1 MLTHLQS
8 GMTTVEGRRVPVSD
22 VAHELP
28 VAHHEEHESTGIDN
42 RKLGM
47 WVFLSSE
54 FLFFGALIT
63 NYLLYSN
70 RAGFD
75 GIYPAEIYDIPFT
88 SVSSFVL
95 LMSSLTMV
103 LAHNALSRGDQNGT
117 RTWLFATAA
126 LGAVFLG
133 GQVFE
138 FTEFI
143 VEYDM
148 TLASNPAASAFY
160 VLTGFHGTHVAIGVI
175 MLLYLRQAI
184 ARHAPRDEQ
193 SLHAAI
199 VDGAVMRV
207 RPKAMTVATILVGLL
222 PLFWALG
229 EGAGTGSEV
238 MQRIAAPMLG
248 GMISAP
254 LLSMLVLPAA
264 YLLLG
269 RRQLRDAGSGQ

>member
-1 MLTHLQS
+1 M
-8 GMTTVEGRRVPVSD
+8 MSD
-22 VAHELP
+22 LAHD
-28 VAHHEEHESTGIDN
+28 AAISDHGEHESTGIEN

-70 RAGFD
+70 RGGFE
-75 GIYPAEIYDIPFT
+75 GVYPSEIYDIPFT

-103 LAHNALSRGDQNGT
+103 LAHNAQSRHDQNGA

-143 VEYDM
+143 VIYDM
-148 TLASNPAASAFY
+148 TLSTNPAASAFF
-160 VLTGFHGTHVAIGVI
+160 VLTGFHGAHVAIGVI
-175 MLLYLRQAI
+175 MLLSLWGMSRRRGGLSDRQGLNL
-184 ARHAPRDEQ
+184 E
-193 SLHAAI
+193 
-199 VDGAVMRV
+199 
-207 RPKAMTVATILVGLL
+207 LVGLYWHFVDIIWIVIFTVVYL
-222 PLFWALG
+222 L
-229 EGAGTGSEV
+229 
-238 MQRIAAPMLG
+238 
-248 GMISAP
+248 SAP
-254 LLSMLVLPAA
+254 PT
-264 YLLLG
+264 
-269 RRQLRDAGSGQ
+269 

>member
-175 MLLYLRQAI
+175 MLLSLWGISRRQGGLSE
-184 ARHAPRDEQ
+184 RHGMNLE
-193 SLHAAI
+193 
-199 VDGAVMRV
+199 
-207 RPKAMTVATILVGLL
+207 LVGLYWH
-222 PLFWALG
+222 FVDIIWIVIF
-229 EGAGTGSEV
+229 TV
-238 MQRIAAPMLG
+238 VY
-248 GMISAP
+248 
-254 LLSMLVLPAA
+254 LLSVPPA
-264 YLLLG
+264 
-269 RRQLRDAGSGQ
+269 